1 MQHFFSTNDDSKTI
15 APKTRGASY
24 TLALITL
31 LFFCLHTPT
40 HAAIAPS
47 TATAQTF
54 IEETLQK
61 TQQLSANQ
69 LSKEL
74 RTRVDFETLTRTA
87 FGRFYTTVKPA
98 EFNKVKTL
106 LTNIIDRSVTKHA
119 KDFFRD
125 VEIKLNKETSPETA
139 NTATAA
145 DTAPTATDSVVH
157 LKSVLNKNG
166 ERTTV
171 EYWVYQAGEASD
183 ASNAGKIQIIDVAI
197 DGNRWSTSLQDQFE
211 AVIEKSNIKGLVG
224 KLENKLAQLR

>member
-1 MQHFFSTNDDSKTI
+1 MGL
-15 APKTRGASY
+15 KTRRASHCPL
-24 TLALITL
+24 TLATL
-31 LFFCLHTPT
+31 LFFMVGTSAL
-40 HAAIAPS
+40 AAIAPS
-47 TATAQTF
+47 TVTAENF

-61 TQQLSANQ
+61 TQQLSVSQ

-74 RTRVDFETLTRTA
+74 RTRVDFENLTRTA
-87 FGRFYTTVKPA
+87 FGRFYSTVKPA
-98 EFNKVKTL
+98 EFNKVKML

-125 VEIKLNKETSPETA
+125 VDIRLNKE
-139 NTATAA
+139 AA
-145 DTAPTATDSVVH
+145 QQEASAGASTPSASVVH

-171 EYWVYQAGEASD
+171 EYWVYQANDSADSPD
-183 ASNAGKIQIIDVAI
+183 SGKIQIIDVAI

-211 AVIEKSNIKGLVG
+211 AVIEKSNVKGLVG